1 MLREDELVE
10 APYVGTDNQLPP
22 DAYELQGCMPA
33 LVVKHIE
40 TLAAQAKDASLVKR
54 GDGVLTVDEI
64 HAAVRV
70 LGLDPDEFDQRV
82 ALLSGVVTKE
92 WVEQTLQLHVELK
105 SRQSALLRAPPSAVA
120 DRVAEFARVYNAHS
134 GRTLPAGVAGVSSLA
149 VVMEG
154 IEHPI
159 GGLFLRATAALDAA
173 RLREGA
179 QPTTS
184 AEALGLVRT
193 YDATL
198 FALFESTQADERDFV
213 LELAVAAAQFA
224 KTYIEAE
231 TTLMAREPP
240 SVASM
245 LGAYDTLLV
254 EGRTTLLKTQVKID
268 PAVDEQLATWAAPYK
283 TDGLLTYRNEATF
296 LPEELPLERPYD
308 YGELRCWSWGVA
320 GGFAQMQ
327 VRTADPR
334 DRAYIPIRARA
345 KLATLLRL
353 HVGFLFEASSDIN
366 ESDPAYP
373 LFLFAR
379 LEAPRQLNKR
389 PQMIQTAS
397 GARQMT
403 MAEYAAAHILH
414 DEMPSVV
421 FRDGRSDGQC
431 LARAVVAESVQFN
444 ASDATAA
451 RASGYDVANYE
462 ELGAF
467 LKQTDPSL
475 APPIRQDERLDLLH
489 TYVRLVLKTS
499 MRGPEVGA
507 GYSWFGTSLA
517 ARRFLDASLKAI
529 AVEGDATYAR
539 GNPARAESEPEV
551 SYDTLLLVEGIRRA
565 LARNKRASE
574 EPTTPGASGLTRPP
588 GKSQRLKPKPN
599 SARLLPV
606 WRGLLPYEEEDEP
619 MEDAEKTAGL
629 WPVANFKARLRME
642 GFTMFGL
649 FKTKEPYH
657 SMAYNETNYTPP
669 QTALSGDRNS
679 LVWQS
684 NGSRPLP
691 DWAKDDQGNQILYPV
706 YGRTNYSSVSLVS
719 LVGAV
724 GGVPFLGNYVNYRL
738 NVARDE
744 RTQEAALQRDAQR
757 READLQRDQR
767 RAETQVRLEVVRA
780 DQRDP
785 IYRGQQRWLPGLA
798 EVYQQDRVLNAQ
810 RAFGSLAVPAA
821 AARGGQ
827 VALLASGTGASVAAG
842 GQVAA
847 TASSTGASVAAGAL
861 TGTAYAIG
869 AGAALLAV
877 SWAADGMRWTWAPVV
892 KQDVER
898 GDMLDE
904 PAAPGVDLRWVWADS
919 DEFRTFE
926 AERLAFLRRTAREAD
941 AAQNAADASGRQVN
955 AAQGRRDR
963 SAPRQRPPP
972 NVRGGAPSL
981 YDPNP
986 SPIQPLVAD
995 GAPAPAA
1002 DAPAAAD
1009 GGAAAAAP

>member
-1 MLREDELVE
+1 MLRADELVE

-54 GDGVLTVDEI
+54 GDGVLTADEI

-70 LGLDPDEFDQRV
+70 SGLDPDEFDQRV

-105 SRQSALLRAPPSAVA
+105 SKQSELLRAPPSAVA

-134 GRTLPAGVAGVSSLA
+134 GRTLPAGVEGVSSLA

-173 RLREGA
+173 RLEESA
-179 QPTTS
+179 QATTS

-193 YDATL
+193 YDAAL
-198 FALFESTQADERDFV
+198 FTLFESTQPKERDFV
-213 LELAVAAAQFA
+213 LEMAVAATQFA

-245 LGAYDTLLV
+245 LDAYDALLV
-254 EGRTTLLKTQVKID
+254 GGRTTLLKTQLKID
-268 PAVDEQLATWAAPYK
+268 PAVDEQLATWAAPYE
-283 TDGLLTYRNEATF
+283 TDGLLTYVKGPTF

-308 YGELRCWSWGVA
+308 HGELRCWSWGVA

-421 FRDGRSDGQC
+421 FSSGRSDGQC
-431 LARAVVAESVQFN
+431 LARAVVTESVQFN
-444 ASDATAA
+444 ASNATAA
-451 RASGYDVANYE
+451 RASGYDMANYE
-462 ELGAF
+462 ELSAF

-475 APPIRQDERLDLLH
+475 APPLRQDERLDLLH

-529 AVEGDATYAR
+529 AVEGDATWAR
-539 GNPARAESEPEV
+539 GNPARAECEPEV
-551 SYDTLLLVEGIRRA
+551 SHDTLLLVEGIRRA
-565 LARNKRASE
+565 LDRKRPS
-574 EPTTPGASGLTRPP
+574 EPTTPGVSELTLRP
-588 GKSQRLKPKPN
+588 GKLPRKPA
-599 SARLLPV
+599 SARLLPMV
-606 WRGLLPYEEEDEP
+606 DEPMDEP
-619 MEDAEKTAGL
+619 MEEIAGF
-629 WPVANFKARLRME
+629 WPVANFKAALRMK
-642 GFTMFGL
+642 GFTMFGCL
-649 FKTKEPYH
+649 KTTEPYH

-669 QTALSGDRNS
+669 QSALSGDGNS
-679 LVWQS
+679 LVWRS

-706 YGRTNYSSVSLVS
+706 YGRTNYSSVSPGDLITELLS
-719 LVGAV
+719 ATGVGTLAY
-724 GGVPFLGNYVNYRL
+724 F
-738 NVARDE
+738 ARDE
-744 RTQEAALQRDAQR
+744 RRAQQALERDEARAQQALQRD
-757 READLQRDQR
+757 EARQHAALQMQLQREFLRQEGNNP
-767 RAETQVRLEVVRA
+767 A
-780 DQRDP
+780 
-785 IYRGQQRWLPGLA
+785 YRQMRWVGLGFLA
-798 EVYQQDRVLNAQ
+798 NEYQQIMLANVNRVLPA
-810 RAFGSLAVPAA
+810 LAAPGAA
-821 AARGGQ
+821 VGGGQ
-827 VALLASGTGASVAAG
+827 VPAMASAAG
-842 GQVAA
+842 TAVAVGAEAIKWAAGIGSLLLFASQVAD
-847 TASSTGASVAAGAL
+847 SK
-861 TGTAYAIG
+861 
-869 AGAALLAV
+869 
-877 SWAADGMRWTWAPVV
+877 RWTWRPVELLQTQG

-898 GDMLDE
+898 GDLADE
-904 PAAPGVDLRWVWADS
+904 PAASGVDLRWVWADS
-919 DEFRTFE
+919 DEFRAFKVK
-926 AERLAFLRRTAREAD
+926 RLAFLRAKAREAA
-941 AAQNAADASGRQVN
+941 AAQNAANASGQALN
-955 AAQGRRDR
+955 AARGGQQRRDS
-963 SAPRQRPPP
+963 SAPRQRQQDPPD
-972 NVRGGAPSL
+972 VRGGAAAPAADASAA
-981 YDPNP
+981 
-986 SPIQPLVAD
+986 AD
-995 GAPAPAA
+995 GAAAA
-1002 DAPAAAD
+1002 DAPAAAG
-1009 GGAAAAAP
+1009 GGAAAAASE